1 MEWTSVLL
9 SALFAGIVATAVT
22 VAIEKWGGLV
32 GGLLGTVP
40 STIVPAGIGM
50 YVAGGEDVLV
60 MSMSVVPLGM
70 LLNALFLGAWV
81 VIPRWFPGAP
91 YLLVLTTVGAL
102 AFWSLLGMVF
112 LVAVDELTT
121 YLSLQQLA
129 ASGLMLL
136 FITAVVFNR
145 RPQPTPKGTNR
156 VSTLVLVAR
165 GVMAATAIG
174 IAVGFSGLGF
184 PTLAGL
190 ASVFPA
196 IFLTSMVALWLAQGP
211 TVPQGAAGPMMLGG
225 ASVRCTPTSPCGR
238 CPPTGPSWALGSP
251 GWLPWSAGR
260 CLLSWCCASTTRRST
275 VDRSGPAWRS
285 GDVNHLDVNKGH
297 PFHPEQ
303 ALSQGLQ
310 IQEAARAVRPGRSNG
325 EVHLPVFGDVDVLN
339 DVKFGV
345 GFGVVGV
352 SPSAQ
357 HAQHGAGG
365 RRAFVPCA
373 PLSSRP

>member
-1 MEWTSVLL
+1 MDWTSVLL
-9 SALFAGIVATAVT
+9 SAVFAGVVATAVT
-22 VAIEKWGGLV
+22 VAIEKWGGLI

-81 VIPRWFPGAP
+81 VIPRWFPDAP

-112 LVAVDELTT
+112 LVAVDEATS
-121 YLSLQQLA
+121 YLNLQQLA
-129 ASGLMLL
+129 LSGLALL
-136 FITAVVFNR
+136 VATAVVFNR

-174 IAVGFSGLGF
+174 IAVGLSGLGF

-225 ASVRCTPTSPCGR
+225 ASVAVYANVAMWS
-238 CPPTGPSWALGSP
+238 
-251 GWLPWSAGR
+251 LPAYG
-260 CLLSWCCASTTRRST
+260 A
-275 VDRSGPAWRS
+275 
-285 GDVNHLDVNKGH
+285 
-297 PFHPEQ
+297 
-303 ALSQGLQ
+303 
-310 IQEAARAVRPGRSNG
+310 
-325 EVHLPVFGDVDVLN
+325 
-339 DVKFGV
+339 
-345 GFGVVGV
+345 VVG
-352 SPSAQ
+352 SAM
-357 HAQHGAGG
+357 AWVASVVGWSLP
-365 RRAFVPCA
+365 AFMV
-373 PLSSRP
+373 LRKHHTKVNG

>member
-121 YLSLQQLA
+121 
-129 ASGLMLL
+129 
-136 FITAVVFNR
+136 
-145 RPQPTPKGTNR
+145 
-156 VSTLVLVAR
+156 
-165 GVMAATAIG
+165 
-174 IAVGFSGLGF
+174 
-184 PTLAGL
+184 
-190 ASVFPA
+190 
-196 IFLTSMVALWLAQGP
+196 
-211 TVPQGAAGPMMLGG
+211 
-225 ASVRCTPTSPCGR
+225 
-238 CPPTGPSWALGSP
+238 
-251 GWLPWSAGR
+251 
-260 CLLSWCCASTTRRST
+260 
-275 VDRSGPAWRS
+275 
-285 GDVNHLDVNKGH
+285 
-297 PFHPEQ
+297 
-303 ALSQGLQ
+303 
-310 IQEAARAVRPGRSNG
+310 
-325 EVHLPVFGDVDVLN
+325 
-339 DVKFGV
+339 
-345 GFGVVGV
+345 
-352 SPSAQ
+352 
-357 HAQHGAGG
+357 
-365 RRAFVPCA
+365 
-373 PLSSRP
+373 

>member
-1 MEWTSVLL
+1 VDWTSVLL
-9 SALFAGIVATAVT
+9 SAVFAGVVATAVT
-22 VAIEKWGGLV
+22 VAIEKWGGLI

-81 VIPRWFPGAP
+81 VIPRWFPDAP

-112 LVAVDELTT
+112 LVAVDEATS
-121 YLSLQQLA
+121 YLNLQQLA
-129 ASGLMLL
+129 LSGLALL
-136 FITAVVFNR
+136 VATAVVFNR

-174 IAVGFSGLGF
+174 IAVGLSGLGF

-225 ASVRCTPTSPCGR
+225 ASVAVYANVAMWS
-238 CPPTGPSWALGSP
+238 
-251 GWLPWSAGR
+251 LPAYG
-260 CLLSWCCASTTRRST
+260 A
-275 VDRSGPAWRS
+275 
-285 GDVNHLDVNKGH
+285 
-297 PFHPEQ
+297 
-303 ALSQGLQ
+303 
-310 IQEAARAVRPGRSNG
+310 
-325 EVHLPVFGDVDVLN
+325 
-339 DVKFGV
+339 
-345 GFGVVGV
+345 VVG
-352 SPSAQ
+352 SAIAWVASVVGWSLPAFMVLRKH
-357 HAQHGAGG
+357 HAKVNG
-365 RRAFVPCA
+365 
-373 PLSSRP
+373 

>member
-1 MEWTSVLL
+1 MNLDATSILL

-50 YVAGGEDVLV
+50 YVAGGEEVLV
-60 MSMSVVPLGM
+60 VSMSVVPLGM

-81 VIPRWFPGAP
+81 VIPRWFPDAP
-91 YLLVLTTVGAL
+91 YLLVLTTVGSL
-102 AFWSLLGMVF
+102 GFWSLLGMVF

-129 ASGLMLL
+129 VSGLMLL
-136 FITAVVFNR
+136 FITAIVFNR

-156 VSTLVLVAR
+156 VSTMVLVAR

-196 IFLTSMVALWLAQGP
+196 IFLTSMLALWLAQGP

-225 ASVRCTPTSPCGR
+225 ASVAVYANIAMWSLPAYG
-238 CPPTGPSWALGSP
+238 ALLGS
-251 GWLPWSAGR
+251 LI
-260 CLLSWCCASTTRRST
+260 
-275 VDRSGPAWRS
+275 AW
-285 GDVNHLDVNKGH
+285 
-297 PFHPEQ
+297 
-303 ALSQGLQ
+303 
-310 IQEAARAVRPGRSNG
+310 
-325 EVHLPVFGDVDVLN
+325 
-339 DVKFGV
+339 V
-345 GFGVVGV
+345 GSVVGWSLPAFMVLRKHHASV
-352 SPSAQ
+352 SD
-357 HAQHGAGG
+357 
-365 RRAFVPCA
+365 
-373 PLSSRP
+373 